1 MKTLLPLF
9 LAAGIAGAAILPDT
23 MGDWKKGAASPAAV
37 PDQKVWQEYGLQ
49 DSEAAEY
56 SAHGAKYSISA
67 YRFSDATGAFAAF
80 NQARPADAKPLEIGG
95 GLGAANA
102 PDEVAALGNYLFVFR
117 GHKPNE
123 EELVHI
129 VSTAPN
135 YSKSRLPTLPRY
147 VPEGA
152 EPNSE
157 RYIIGPESLAKFA
170 PSIPPSTAA
179 FHFDSE
185 GEMARYPA
193 KNGKSTTLVV
203 FTYPAMEMAR
213 DRIKAFRQIPGA
225 VAKISGPLVAIVTE
239 APTPD
244 EAERVLSRVKYQA
257 DVSPVEHPPTLKD
270 NPANLF
276 LNVFILCLILAGIC
290 ILGGVMVGGFRVLVR
305 RAGPSGEGDD
315 MISLHLSGRQ

>member
-1 MKTLLPLF
+1 
-9 LAAGIAGAAILPDT
+9 
-23 MGDWKKGAASPAAV
+23 
-37 PDQKVWQEYGLQ
+37 
-49 DSEAAEY
+49 
-56 SAHGAKYSISA
+56 
-67 YRFSDATGAFAAF
+67 
-80 NQARPADAKPLEIGG
+80 
-95 GLGAANA
+95 
-102 PDEVAALGNYLFVFR
+102 
-117 GHKPNE
+117 
-123 EELVHI
+123 
-129 VSTAPN
+129 
-135 YSKSRLPTLPRY
+135 
-147 VPEGA
+147 
-152 EPNSE
+152 
-157 RYIIGPESLAKFA
+157 
-170 PSIPPSTAA
+170 
-179 FHFDSE
+179 
-185 GEMARYPA
+185 MARYPA

-244 EAERVLSRVKYQA
+244 EAERVLSRVKYKA